1 MAVMQRALSGLLA
14 LTLAAPVLPAC
25 HLRPPAESPLA
36 MQVRSEAAEA
46 DARHKAAA
54 IAVERATQRRDAAE
68 LALDSAKASP
78 ELARREHELV
88 VASEALDTATTQRDL
103 ARDRSENLTAHAAS
117 LEAAHARRVSE
128 WEDER
133 EDRRES
139 RTDQAATSL
148 VVAGS
153 LIKLAGGTASSVA
166 SRAEDALK
174 DIKSG
179 KTTFDSPTA
188 KADKVRRLNTL
199 VTNSLIA
206 AIPMLIVGAVM
217 IAVGR
222 QCKKNG
228 GARRTTM
235 TSGGLTIRF

>member
-1 MAVMQRALSGLLA
+1 MAVMHRALSGLLA
-14 LTLAAPVLPAC
+14 LTLAAPALPAC

-36 MQVRSEAAEA
+36 MQVRREAAEA
-46 DARHKAAA
+46 DAMHRAAA
-54 IAVERATQRRDAAE
+54 IAVERATERRDAAE
-68 LALDSAKASP
+68 LALESAKAGP
-78 ELARREHELV
+78 ELTRREHELV
-88 VASEALDTATTQRDL
+88 VATEALHRATTRRDL
-103 ARDRSENLTAHAAS
+103 ARDNSENLTAQAAS
-117 LEAAHARRVSE
+117 LEAAHDRRVSE

-139 RTDQAATSL
+139 RQDQAATPL
-148 VVAGS
+148 IVTGS
-153 LIKLAGGTASSVA
+153 LLKLAGGTASSVA
-166 SRAEDALK
+166 SRGEEALK

-179 KTTFDSPTA
+179 KTTFDSPAA

-235 TSGGLTIRF
+235 TQGGLTIRF